1 MTIQFDVPANAP
13 ERRSPKKSP
22 HDLKAVFNNPGGKKM
37 IRDSL
42 ALKPISKERRKK
54 ELERFRKSFK
64 MEEDVVTNLKSCLM
78 VKKEAGDVDSVR
90 WRESTEIVEIMR
102 FSKVRA
108 SCWDDCYY
116 TEDELADF
124 KYEAFM
130 EECGLDP
137 SDFD

>member
-1 MTIQFDVPANAP
+1 MPIQFDVPADAP
-13 ERRSPKKSP
+13 ERRSPKKSF
-22 HDLKAVFNNPGGKKM
+22 HDLKVVFNNPGGKKM

-42 ALKPISKERRKK
+42 ALKPISKEKRKK

-64 MEEDVVTNLKSCLM
+64 MEEDAMTNIKSCLM
-78 VKKEAGDVDSVR
+78 VRKEAGEVDSVR
-90 WRESTEIVEIMR
+90 WRKSTEIVEMMR